1 MIVDEA
7 HPPSRASRARHEGLG
22 VAWGLVNGI
31 IFTVG
36 LWLAIIGLVLLLL
49 GNRTGS
55 PAHDGATAPTARD
68 GGHGSAS
75 QKASAPQRR

>member
-49 GNRTGS
+49 GGRTRS
-55 PAHDGATAPTARD
+55 PAHDAATAPTVRNGA
-68 GGHGSAS
+68 HNSAS
-75 QKASAPQRR
+75 EKR